1 MIFHMNK
8 LYVGTIIF
16 DPVTLTFGHYLK
28 LNLAN
33 YFRTVSA
40 RTLIF
45 QMSVSCD
52 KILPWVHYFLP
63 CDLDLE
69 VWPIF

>member
-16 DPVTLTFGHYLK
+16 DPVTLTFGHYRK

-45 QMSVSCD
+45 QMSNHYDKTFPRVSLIFD
-52 KILPWVHYFLP
+52 S
-63 CDLDLE
+63 DLDLG
-69 VWPIF
+69 V